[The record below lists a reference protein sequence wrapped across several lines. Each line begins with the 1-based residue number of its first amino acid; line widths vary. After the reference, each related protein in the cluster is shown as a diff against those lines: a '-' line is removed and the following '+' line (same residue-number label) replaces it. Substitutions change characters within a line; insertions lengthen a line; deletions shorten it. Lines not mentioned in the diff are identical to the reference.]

1 MHYILLALFAAAALA
16 VGGKAHYRWTRF
28 FAACQFVFFSGLMF
42 AACGQWQRALN
53 FACVLFVVLILF
65 HRLKIHYYKQP
76 LLVSDFLLAFDWR
89 NWETLTH
96 YKGAIAAVAGLVGIL
111 AYALFGWSGAAVAD
125 GIWRILAA
133 AAAAAA
139 LLLMVRYTKDKRA
152 VQVWLDSLPD
162 DGRDVFLNLPMSCR
176 SIFFKTPEFDG
187 DGERFR
193 QLAAEQRPSETEQ
206 DGADRPDI
214 VVCLQ
219 ESTFNPHNIAL
230 QSHNLPPMPMFDPQ
244 PDTRF
249 AAPLRVHT
257 FGGGTWKSEFA
268 LLAGVPSTDFGAQ
281 ASGVF
286 YSVVPHLRGGLVQ
299 NLKAHGYY
307 CVALSP
313 FTKGNYNAKAAYD
326 HFGFDLVLQPQEL
339 GYPAPLSKNLWH
351 IGSGEMLYYAQM
363 ILEKRHPAL
372 EQIAQPLFVY
382 VLTMKE
388 HGPYRS
394 DTPNRYGLVSD
405 GLSDKAVGSL
415 NDYAARIADLNLA
428 TEDFN
433 QWLQR
438 RAAGV
443 AAAPD
448 AAQNGFQ
455 TASPSQSRTPP
466 RDYVFAY
473 FGDHQP
479 NFEHFSLPVQ
489 SGFAHPE
496 YLTQCAVRS
505 SLRHTPPPHGLLDL
519 ALFGSVV
526 LETAGLEAKDGL
538 MQANAAIRRL
548 ADGRLEDCP
557 DRRLVGDYRDY
568 LYRHLKI
575 TG

>member
-16 VGGKAHYRWTRF
+16 VGGKAHYRWTRL
-28 FAACQFVFFSGLMF
+28 FAACQFVLFFSLMF
-42 AACGQWQRALN
+42 AASGQWQRGLN
-53 FACVLFVVLILF
+53 FAAVLFVVLILF

-96 YKGAIAAVAGLVGIL
+96 YKGAIVAVAGLVGVL
-111 AYALFGWSGAAVAD
+111 AYALFGWSDAAVAG
-125 GIWRILAA
+125 GIWRIAAALAA
-133 AAAAAA
+133 AAS
-139 LLLMVRYTKDKRA
+139 LLLMARYTKDKRA

-176 SIFFKTPEFDG
+176 SVFFKTPEFQG

-193 QLAAEQRPSETEQ
+193 LLLEEQGLAEKQPERPSENK
-206 DGADRPDI
+206 PDI

-219 ESTFNPHNIAL
+219 ESTFNPHRIAL
-230 QSHNLPPMPMFDPQ
+230 QSHSLPPMSMFEPQ
-244 PDTRF
+244 RDTRF

-268 LLAGVPSTDFGAQ
+268 LLTGVPSTDFGAL
-281 ASGVF
+281 AGGVF
-286 YSVVPHLRGGLVQ
+286 YSVVPHMQGGLVK

-307 CVALSP
+307 CVALTP

-326 HFGFDLVLQPQEL
+326 HLGFDLVLQPQEL

-351 IGSGEMLYYAQM
+351 IGSDEMLAYARQ

-372 EQIAQPLFVY
+372 ENVAQPLFVY

-394 DTPNRYGLVSD
+394 DTPNRYALVAD
-405 GLSDKAVGSL
+405 GLTDKAIASL
-415 NDYAARIADLNLA
+415 NDYAERIADLDTA
-428 TEDFN
+428 TEAFN
-433 QWLQR
+433 QWLQQ
-438 RAAGV
+438 RAEGFQAASATV
-443 AAAPD
+443 QAAPD
-448 AAQNGFQ
+448 TDG
-455 TASPSQSRTPP
+455 TPQK

-479 NFEHFSLPVQ
+479 NFEHFTPPVQ
-489 SGFAHPE
+489 TGHPHPD

-505 SLRHTPPPHGLLDL
+505 SLPHTPAPHRLLDL
-519 ALFGSVV
+519 ALFGSVI
-526 LETAGLEAKDGL
+526 LETAGLAPQDGL
-538 MQANAAIRRL
+538 MQANTAIRRL
-548 ADGRLEDCP
+548 TGGTLEDSP
-557 DRRLVGDYRDY
+557 DQQLVNDYRDY